1 MKPLEEN
8 IEEIF
13 KITLDMENI
22 SEIIYVEYIIKG
34 SSRWT
39 GIDFELVDIIAMKDS
54 QTLAIG

>member
-22 SEIIYVEYIIKG
+22 SEMQYKKYKH
-34 SSRWT
+34 
-39 GIDFELVDIIAMKDS
+39 
-54 QTLAIG
+54 

>member
-22 SEIIYVEYIIKG
+22 SEMQYKKY
-34 SSRWT
+34 
-39 GIDFELVDIIAMKDS
+39 
-54 QTLAIG
+54 QH